1 MKQYSAVVEFTVVI
15 LTVHFKGASDF
26 INKTEKY
33 AAKNCSSVCLF
44 CSWQYVENVLLAEP
58 SIPFVLVDGLGYS
71 VCGVVGTV
79 KMAMLWP
86 LMMFCGCLVF
96 SVTPPCQLQDMIFL
110 F

>member
-33 AAKNCSSVCLF
+33 TAKNCSNVCLF
-44 CSWQYVENVLLAEP
+44 YSWQRVENILLAEP
-58 SIPFVLVDGLGYS
+58 SIPFFLVHGLGYS
-71 VCGVVGTV
+71 VCGVMGAV

-86 LMMFCGCLVF
+86 LMLFC
-96 SVTPPCQLQDMIFL
+96 
-110 F
+110 